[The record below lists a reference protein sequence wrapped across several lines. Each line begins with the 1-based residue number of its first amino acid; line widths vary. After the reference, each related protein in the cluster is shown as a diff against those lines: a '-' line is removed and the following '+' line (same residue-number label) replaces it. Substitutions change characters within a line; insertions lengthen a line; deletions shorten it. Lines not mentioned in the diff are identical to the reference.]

1 MYEFYL
7 FSLISSLILLVLWQT
22 LGKSKVLRR
31 FFGTLFLF
39 AFITYAF
46 SLFQLHLRDFYSLKI
61 VFRDLMLLSFAS
73 FTSILARKTKLGI
86 LSWILLSG
94 FLAFLLQKNKDIL
107 IPKDFNLD
115 EQAELIIKLN
125 SPVENINNTSF
136 LAFLEKENI
145 KITRSFSLVDDS
157 ASELD
162 NYYSIDLEKSD
173 IFHLTEIKKSLRSF
187 DFISVIEENEEIN
200 LAPLEVLAPA
210 EEIQNGFSDPLSA
223 QQWALT
229 ALKVNELNELI
240 KNQGSNKKAKLFIL
254 DTGIDAEHE
263 DLKGNYLSLKKK
275 YDTDVQSHGTHCAG
289 IAGAISNNE
298 TGVASLNVNNNL
310 FTITAI
316 KVLNDYGMGTQKTII
331 DGIIEAAENEA
342 DVISLSLG
350 GRSTDKRQ
358 KLYEEAVA
366 YANKAG
372 AIVVVAA
379 GNSSMNA
386 KGYSPANTPGVIAV
400 AAIDQ
405 NLNIAPFSNT
415 VEDLGM
421 GIAAP
426 GVQILSTTPN
436 NEYKAFNG
444 TSMATPYVAGLVAIM
459 KSYHPELST
468 AEVYELL
475 NLNGQFVAQNDKS
488 GNLIDPVKTIKNLLG
503 N

>member
-1 MYEFYL
+1 M
-7 FSLISSLILLVLWQT
+7 
-22 LGKSKVLRR
+22 
-31 FFGTLFLF
+31 
-39 AFITYAF
+39 
-46 SLFQLHLRDFYSLKI
+46 
-61 VFRDLMLLSFAS
+61 
-73 FTSILARKTKLGI
+73 
-86 LSWILLSG
+86 
-94 FLAFLLQKNKDIL
+94 QKNKDIL